1 MGGETG
7 QRVLGGSQV
16 YKVLLVD
23 DNADTRNT
31 LGSCFPWEQVSF
43 EVAAQLD
50 NGLDALSYLIRHPV
64 DVVLCDIRMP
74 KMDGI
79 ELAREVYERGLPVRL
94 ILLSA
99 YRDFEYAR
107 KAMAYGVRQ
116 YLVKPAKYQ
125 EMLSV
130 FTQMKQELDKEKVAT
145 AAVELPESMRNF
157 SSLLEAQKDPIVQK
171 IVRVVT
177 DQYRTANLE
186 LAAKA
191 VHMNPTYVSAYFKKK
206 TGTNFSDFVQAY
218 KMEKAAQFLAEGNWK
233 IFQISEMVGYSNVKN
248 FIRTF
253 KNHFGQTPGQFQR
266 R

>member
-1 MGGETG
+1 MFK
-7 QRVLGGSQV
+7 L
-16 YKVLLVD
+16 LLVD

-31 LGSCFPWEQVSF
+31 LSSCFPWEQVSF
-43 EVAAQLD
+43 EVVGQLD

-79 ELAREVYERGLPVRL
+79 ELAKEVYERGLPVRF

-107 KAMAYGVRQ
+107 QAMAYGVRQ
-116 YLVKPAKYQ
+116 YLIKPAKYQ
-125 EMLSV
+125 EIMNV
-130 FTQMKQELDKEKVAT
+130 FTQMKQELDKEKVAG
-145 AAVELPESMRNF
+145 AAVELPESM
-157 SSLLEAQKDPIVQK
+157 SHLAELLEEQKDPIVQK

-177 DQYRTANLE
+177 EQYRTANLE
-186 LAAKA
+186 LAAEA
-191 VHMNPTYVSAYFKKK
+191 VHMNPTYVSTYFKKK
-206 TGTNFSDFVQAY
+206 TGYNFSDFVLAY
-218 KMEKAAQFLAEGNWK
+218 KMEKAAQYLAEGKWK

-253 KNHFGQTPGQFQR
+253 KNYFGQTPSQFR
-266 R
+266 RR